1 MLMDMGGRNLIFISH
16 FVLILLISC
25 DNTGNS
31 TCEPTYYNNTSVIRM
46 DSSIVKKVFA
56 RANFIDSLVKKK
68 RLKIISRENKT
79 YKGTYCECMIYSLY
93 WKFENND
100 KNVSY
105 IKIYSNSYD
114 KLSFTE
120 TQYYHDNRNYFYDD
134 PDGNQILVDYGL
146 KLNYSYSVHSFLNDP
161 TSLKTIRSRNSI
173 YNEINI
179 MDVAIFDSIDIWD
192 KRYDKG
198 FFK

>member
-1 MLMDMGGRNLIFISH
+1 MLMDMGRRNLNFISH

-25 DNTGNS
+25 NNTGNS
-31 TCEPTYYNNTSVIRM
+31 TSEPTYYNNTRVIRM

-79 YKGTYCECMIYSLY
+79 YKGTYCHCMIYSLY

-100 KNVSY
+100 KNISY

-114 KLSFTE
+114 KLSFIE
-120 TQYYHDNRNYFYDD
+120 TQYYQDNRTYFYDD

-161 TSLKTIRSRNSI
+161 TSLKTLRNRNSV
-173 YNEINI
+173 YKEIEIKNI
-179 MDVAIFDSIDIWD
+179 LIIDTVDIWD
-192 KRYDKG
+192 ERYDKG